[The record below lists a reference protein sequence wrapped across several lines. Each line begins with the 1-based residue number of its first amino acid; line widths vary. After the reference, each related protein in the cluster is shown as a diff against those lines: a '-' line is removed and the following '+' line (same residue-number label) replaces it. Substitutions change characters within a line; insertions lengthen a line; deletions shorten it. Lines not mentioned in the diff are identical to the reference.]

1 MSRQETP
8 VKNEG
13 DVKKEVKK
21 ILEAPSDV
29 WWYMPVPSG
38 YGVQGV
44 PDFLCCYRGLM
55 FAVET
60 KFGRGKLSDW
70 QTIQIEKMKKAGVTV
85 WVVNDKNLEEFKTEF
100 TKWVESVPCW

>member
-1 MSRQETP
+1 
-8 VKNEG
+8 
-13 DVKKEVKK
+13 
-21 ILEAPSDV
+21 
-29 WWYMPVPSG
+29 
-38 YGVQGV
+38 
-44 PDFLCCYRGLM
+44 M